1 MVHIRQIEIF
11 GFKSFGFKNTTVEF
25 EPGLVSISGPN
36 GSGKSNI
43 LDAIIF
49 ALGENRPKIMHAD
62 KLRSL
67 IHDKGAARCDPK
79 ISRVSVHFDNSDR
92 KIPVDSN
99 RVVITREMDDK
110 GENIYYLNQKKDNRS
125 HILDILEVANAGLNQ
140 LNAVQHDTVEKVT
153 KFTSE
158 ELRKTIENLI
168 GLSFFDEK
176 KTTVLR
182 QLERIEC
189 RLESLTKTDKI
200 KTSIEQL
207 KEEQNS
213 IIKRFEEI
221 ENDKRQT
228 FLDAFDKID
237 KEIRYTFSKIT
248 GGSAWLQLEN
258 EDDIFS
264 SGLYYFIQL
273 PNKQK
278 NEFTLIRGSEKLLA
292 AIIFVLALQ
301 KLKLSPFYLLDQIDN
316 HLDGPNSE
324 RFAKIIE
331 ERSQNS
337 QVIMVTGKDPTVQRA
352 KLVYGVF
359 PQNGSSHVVAYQ
371 DKN

>member
-11 GFKSFGFKNTTVEF
+11 GFKSFGFKNTTIDF

-49 ALGENRPKIMHAD
+49 ALGENRSKMMRTD

-67 IHDKGAARCDPK
+67 IHNIEGGRRGPK

-99 RVVITREMDDK
+99 SVVITREMDDK
-110 GENIYYLNQKKDNRS
+110 GENIYYLNQKNDNRA
-125 HILDILEVANAGLNQ
+125 HILDLLEVANAGLNQ

-176 KTTVLR
+176 KTAVLR

-189 RLESLTKTDKI
+189 RLESLTKTDK

-207 KEEQNS
+207 KEERNF
-213 IIKRFEEI
+213 IIKRLEEI

-237 KEIRYTFSKIT
+237 KEISFTFSKIT
-248 GGSAWLQLEN
+248 GSSAWLQLEN

-278 NEFTLIRGSEKLLA
+278 NEFTLIQGAEKMLA

-316 HLDGPNSE
+316 YLDGPNSE

-337 QVIMVTGKDPTVQRA
+337 QVIMVTGKDPIVQRA

-359 PQNGSSHVVAYQ
+359 PQNGSSHIVAYK